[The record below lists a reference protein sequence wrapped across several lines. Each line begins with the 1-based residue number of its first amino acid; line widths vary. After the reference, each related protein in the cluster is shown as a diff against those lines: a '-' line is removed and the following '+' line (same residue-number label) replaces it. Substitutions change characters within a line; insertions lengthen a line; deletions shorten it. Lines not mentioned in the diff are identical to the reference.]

1 VGVLEGAPETQ
12 YVEVDDTQVAYQ
24 VWGQGPID
32 VVPFYG
38 LGSHIE
44 LAWDLPDMLA
54 HSLSSIARVI
64 VFDRR
69 GTGASGGSRD
79 TPPTWEEWTSDLEAV
94 LDATGSER
102 AAVIAHVDAG
112 PVAMLFA
119 AAHPERVRA
128 LVLAN
133 TMARCLVAD
142 DYPIG
147 LSPEQVDDMIEY
159 VRAQWG
165 TVELARTVIPSRAH
179 DDFLMSALARQWRA
193 SAPPRTAAAQYRY
206 IYERLDVR
214 RILPLIQAP
223 TLVLHNIDNP
233 VTSVEH
239 GRYLAQHIV
248 GAKLVEL
255 PSSGMLI
262 DDVLN
267 ESMDV
272 VTEFLTG
279 DRPSVA
285 IDRVLTTVLFTDI
298 VGSTE
303 RAVALGDQRWRSV
316 LDAHDRAVR
325 QQLQRFRGR
334 EINTTGDGFVAAF
347 DGPGRAIHCARA
359 IMDAAHGLGLEIHAG
374 LHTGECE
381 VRGHDLSGVSVHT
394 AARVSAL
401 AGPGEILVTS
411 TVRDMVAGS
420 EITFDD
426 RGSHV
431 LKGLPDT
438 RHVLIVTGT

>member
-1 VGVLEGAPETQ
+1 M
-12 YVEVDDTQVAYQ
+12 EVDDTQVAYQ

-44 LAWDLPDMLA
+44 LASDLHDTLA
-54 HSLSSIARVI
+54 DGLTSIGRVI

-69 GTGASGGSRD
+69 GMGASGGSRD

-94 LDATGSER
+94 LDASESER

-119 AAHPERVRA
+119 AAHPERVCA

-147 LSPEQVDDMIEY
+147 LSPEQVDDMIER
-159 VRAQWG
+159 VRSQWG
-165 TVELARTVIPSRAH
+165 TVELVRAAMPNRAH
-179 DDFLMSALARQWRA
+179 DDFLMSAFARQWRA

-214 RILPLIQAP
+214 DALPLIQAP
-223 TLVLHNIDNP
+223 TLVLHTIDNP
-233 VTSVEH
+233 VTPIEH
-239 GRYLAQHIV
+239 GRYLAQHIA
-248 GAKLVEL
+248 GAELVEL
-255 PSSGMLI
+255 PSSGMIL

-267 ESMDV
+267 ESIDLI
-272 VTEFLTG
+272 TEFLTG

-303 RAVALGDQRWRSV
+303 RAVALGDHRWRSL

-334 EINTTGDGFVAAF
+334 EINTTGDGFLAAF
-347 DGPGRAIHCARA
+347 DGPARAIHCARA
-359 IMDAAHGLGLEIHAG
+359 IRDAAHGLGLEIRAG

-381 VRGHDLSGVSVHT
+381 VRGNDLSGVSVHT
-394 AARVSAL
+394 AQRVSAL
-401 AGPGEILVTS
+401 GRPGEILVTS

-420 EITFDD
+420 GITFND
-426 RGSHV
+426 RGLHT
-431 LKGLPDT
+431 LKGLPDKRQILAVRPPQNT
-438 RHVLIVTGT
+438 TAP

>member
-1 VGVLEGAPETQ
+1 MGS
-12 YVEVDDTQVAYQ
+12 
-24 VWGQGPID
+24 GPID

-44 LAWDLPDMLA
+44 LASDLPDTLA
-54 HSLSSIARVI
+54 GGLTSIGRVI

-69 GTGASGGSRD
+69 GMGASGGSRD
-79 TPPTWEEWTSDLEAV
+79 TPPAWEEWTSDLEAV
-94 LDATGSER
+94 LDATESDR

-142 DYPIG
+142 DYTIG
-147 LSPEQVDDMIEY
+147 LSPQQVDDMIEL
-159 VRAQWG
+159 VRTQWG
-165 TVELARTVIPSRAH
+165 TVELVRAVLPNRA
-179 DDFLMSALARQWRA
+179 DDDYLMSAFARQWRA

-214 RILPLIQAP
+214 HALPLIQAP

-233 VTSVEH
+233 VTPVEH
-239 GRYLAQHIV
+239 GRYLAQHIA

-255 PSSGMLI
+255 PSTGMIL

-267 ESMDV
+267 ESIDLI
-272 VTEFLTG
+272 TEFLTG

-303 RAVALGDQRWRSV
+303 RAVALGDQRWRSL

-334 EINTTGDGFVAAF
+334 EINTTGDGFLAAF
-347 DGPGRAIHCARA
+347 DGPGRAIRCAQA
-359 IMDAAHGLGLEIHAG
+359 IVDAAHGLGLEIRAG

-381 VRGHDLSGVSVHT
+381 VRGNDLSGVSVHT
-394 AARVSAL
+394 AERVSAL
-401 AGPGEILVTS
+401 ARPGEILVTS
-411 TVRDMVAGS
+411 PVRDMVAGS
-420 EITFDD
+420 GITFND
-426 RGSHV
+426 RGLHT
-431 LKGLPDT
+431 LKGLPDK
-438 RHVLIVTGT
+438 RQVLAVTTPQHTTPAP